1 MRIFFLFY
9 SSDYKSCR
17 DFLCR
22 KSQFQPLVA
31 AGFSFSLAFISYF
44 TVAVSGLAKS
54 SAKVAL
60 PSSVQRTLSMA
71 IDTRRGSLHGIGG
84 RLLKATAQNDC
95 SSSVLGVAYH
105 GHRSVVTLSLRSAFA
120 VKPRRQRNLALRLPL
135 ERFLCR
141 RRYHLGRAQK
151 RLGSEVL
158 TEQW

>member
-1 MRIFFLFY
+1 MA
-9 SSDYKSCR
+9 
-17 DFLCR
+17 FLCR
-22 KSQFQPLVA
+22 KVNSIPWSRLV
-31 AGFSFSLAFISYF
+31 LAFRWRSYLISRWLCR
-44 TVAVSGLAKS
+44 AWRNHLLKS
-54 SAKVAL
+54 TYTL
-60 PSSVQRTLSMA
+60 RCNEPSRWRLTPGGVRCME
-71 IDTRRGSLHGIGG
+71 IGG
-84 RLLKATAQNDC
+84 RLLKATTQNDC

-158 TEQW
+158 AEQW